1 MKMLIDMIKYILSV
15 FAMLLGMM
23 NTLYLTETVTVLG
36 FMMGLAIAGILIT
49 AIKRIMLKN
58 NGD

>member
-1 MKMLIDMIKYILSV
+1 MLIDMIKYILSV